1 MVFAFLRSKKPGTSY
16 LKPAFSRQLVAVG
29 AYRKRPAGGCAGA
42 GTHLYRAAGRERTS
56 IGLAPSPCPAPL
68 AGRRHGCPGP
78 VLAGFTR
85 IYTYAESGW
94 NAAESRETGRSGSRA
109 RRDRPSKKPT
119 PLPQRRRPHANQIK
133 GRSRLVVRPA
143 ARTRVTA
150 RTPHRG
156 RAAARRRSRCRAREC
171 TGRHA
176 ALLLSSM
183 PSFLCWLFMHQ
194 ASRAGKQDL
203 VCFQCNAFC
212 LKREQVKQLFVFLN
226 TIFLSKRNIGVV
238 GT

>member
-1 MVFAFLRSKKPGTSY
+1 MLAPTFTGVRAGRGPRLAWH
-16 LKPAFSRQLVAVG
+16 PA
-29 AYRKRPAGGCAGA
+29 
-42 GTHLYRAAGRERTS
+42 RAAV
-56 IGLAPSPCPAPL
+56 PL

-78 VLAGFTR
+78 VLLLVAGFTR

-94 NAAESRETGRSGSRA
+94 NAAESREMGRSGSRA

-156 RAAARRRSRCRAREC
+156 RAAARRRSRCRARGC

-183 PSFLCWLFMHQ
+183 PSFLCLLLSREARPCVFSMQ
-194 ASRAGKQDL
+194 CLLLEKRAG
-203 VCFQCNAFC
+203 
-212 LKREQVKQLFVFLN
+212 ETTVFLN

>member
-1 MVFAFLRSKKPGTSY
+1 MPMNSTDPKVLRTHIRRPRNIKRR
-16 LKPAFSRQLVAVG
+16 FSAALALWC

-42 GTHLYRAAGRERTS
+42 GTHLHRAAGRGRTS
-56 IGLAPSPCPAPL
+56 IGLAPSPRPAPL

-109 RRDRPSKKPT
+109 RRDRPSKKLT

-133 GRSRLVVRPA
+133 GRLRLVVRPQG
-143 ARTRVTA
+143 VTA

-156 RAAARRRSRCRAREC
+156 RAAARCRSRCRARGC

-183 PSFLCWLFMHQ
+183 PSFLCLLLSREARPCVFSMQ
-194 ASRAGKQDL
+194 CLLLEKRAG
-203 VCFQCNAFC
+203 
-212 LKREQVKQLFVFLN
+212 ETTVFLN